1 MHCCA
6 VFVIRLFVIKLQLF
20 SLNVLCTLSS
30 LSNPWAWFKK
40 KYIKVEMGCRAEFGS
55 LGQQFGALAGTSNFA
70 EETNICR
77 SRIEE
82 CVKRNPETN
91 G

>member
-1 MHCCA
+1 
-6 VFVIRLFVIKLQLF
+6 
-20 SLNVLCTLSS
+20 
-30 LSNPWAWFKK
+30 
-40 KYIKVEMGCRAEFGS
+40 MGCRTEFGS

-91 G
+91 S